1 MMIDGSVA
9 PVAAFGPV
17 IRPDAQRQSQPSDT
31 ELEEVATLAPVD
43 EAEEGDQADPETERN
58 PLELTPE
65 EERVV
70 RELQQRDRAVRA
82 HEQAHVAA
90 GGQYVTAAPSYDYET
105 GPDGRRY
112 AVGGEV
118 SIDTSR
124 PADPEEA
131 IAKARVVF
139 SAAMAPVDP
148 SPQDYRVASQA
159 RMMEAEARR
168 ELAAG
173 RQEEMAER
181 RDEAARGGES
191 ARLEPGEA
199 RDRLAE
205 VFAAVDRP
213 APEPMF
219 RQVA

>member
-1 MMIDGSVA
+1 
-9 PVAAFGPV
+9 
-17 IRPDAQRQSQPSDT
+17 
-31 ELEEVATLAPVD
+31 
-43 EAEEGDQADPETERN
+43 
-58 PLELTPE
+58 
-65 EERVV
+65 
-70 RELQQRDRAVRA
+70 
-82 HEQAHVAA
+82 
-90 GGQYVTAAPSYDYET
+90 
-105 GPDGRRY
+105 
-112 AVGGEV
+112 
-118 SIDTSR
+118 
-124 PADPEEA
+124 
-131 IAKARVVF
+131 
-139 SAAMAPVDP
+139 MAPVDP